1 MLLNIDFFHSD
12 MPLVL
17 GLLASLLHVW
27 TGPDHLAA
35 VTPLVFDTDKKHWKI
50 GAFWGIGHLT
60 GMLLIGL
67 LYVLF
72 KDFIPVEAISEHS
85 EQLVGLILIG
95 LGLWAFYKIRKDKYS
110 HTHPHIHEESEDS
123 YAHVHKHEHEHQKH
137 PEVHHHNHNEKQN
150 HWAATGVGILHG
162 FAGISHFLLML
173 PALALDT
180 QWESI
185 QYLLGFAIGTILAM
199 VIFSYII
206 GKFRTQ
212 NNTKDTTH
220 IYKNLRF
227 WGGIVAIVV
236 GLFWI
241 VKNFI

>member
-1 MLLNIDFFHSD
+1 MIAFFEFSNIDV
-12 MPLVL
+12 PLLL

-35 VTPLVFDTDKKHWKI
+35 VTPLVFETDKKHWKI
-50 GAFWGIGHLT
+50 GAFWGVGHLT

-72 KDFIPVEAISEHS
+72 KEYIPVEAISEHS
-85 EQLVGLILIG
+85 EQLVGVILIG
-95 LGLWAFYKIRKDKYS
+95 LGLWAFYKIKKDKYS
-110 HTHPHIHEESEDS
+110 HTHPHIHEENDNS
-123 YAHVHKHEHEHQKH
+123 YAHVHKHGHQH
-137 PEVHHHNHNEKQN
+137 QPHSDVHQHHHKDKQN

-173 PALALDT
+173 PALALET
-180 QWESI
+180 KWQSF
-185 QYLLGFAIGTILAM
+185 QYLLGFAIGTIMAM
-199 VIFSYII
+199 VIFSFII

-212 NNTKDTTH
+212 NNTKDTTR

-227 WGGIVAIVV
+227 WGGVVAIVV
-236 GLFWI
+236 GVFWI
-241 VKNFI
+241 IKNFI